1 MAQLAALS
9 PETDGHRRLAAC
21 PRCESRR
28 RGLIEV
34 GGRLVGH
41 CLRCG
46 EMLDCPLAVE
56 HLDVAS
62 TARARLLLVGSAPV
76 RVR

>member
-1 MAQLAALS
+1 MAQLAVVVRET
-9 PETDGHRRLAAC
+9 PETEGHRRLAAC

-28 RGLIEV
+28 RWLTEV

-46 EMLDCPLAVE
+46 EALETPLGVE
-56 HLDVAS
+56 HH
-62 TARARLLLVGSAPV
+62 
-76 RVR
+76 

>member
-1 MAQLAALS
+1 MVTPMAQLAVVLRDA
-9 PETDGHRRLAAC
+9 PDTDGFRRLAAC

-28 RGLIEV
+28 RWLTEV

-46 EMLDCPLAVE
+46 EVLDAPLAVE
-56 HLDVAS
+56 H
-62 TARARLLLVGSAPV
+62 R
-76 RVR
+76 